1 MSRSVRIFFALSA
14 LVALSLVLAA
24 CGSGVP
30 GDSVVRVGDSLIKKS
45 TFDHWIGIAAQ
56 SSAQPGAAKPVI
68 PDSPKFTK
76 CIAAK
81 RKQAATQPKGTPK
94 VTDAQLQTQC
104 KTEYEG
110 LRDQVLQFLIQAEW
124 IKGEAKDLK
133 VKATPKEIQ
142 ASFNKQKKQS
152 FPTEKGFQDF
162 LKSSGYTVKD
172 IDLRVEVDLLS
183 NKIRTKVTKGHDKA
197 TPAQISAYYTKNK
210 QRFTQPERRDVS
222 VVLAKTKAKAGQVL
236 SAIRGGQSFAAV
248 AKKFSVDP
256 TSKAQGGKLL
266 GVTPGQQERAFDAA
280 IFKAAKGAV
289 TGPVKTN
296 FGFYVFRVDTITPT
310 TTQTLQ
316 QAQDTIK
323 QLLASQ
329 NQQKAL
335 DAFVKKFT
343 KKWTGRTNCRDGFQ
357 IKACKNAPSTKRTS
371 TVPPGAVPQTGSTTG
386 QNGAAGTSSGAATPV
401 PVTPSTGQPSQ
412 PPTQN

>member
-1 MSRSVRIFFALSA
+1 LSRSVRIFSALSA
-14 LVALSLVLAA
+14 LFACSLAIAA

-30 GDSVVRVGDSLIKKS
+30 GDSVVRVDDTLIKKS
-45 TFDHWIGIAAQ
+45 TFDHWLGIAAQ
-56 SSAQPGAAKPVI
+56 SSAQPGAAVKPVA
-68 PDSPKFTK
+68 PDSPNFTK

-81 RKQAATQPKGTPK
+81 RKATATQAKGTPK
-94 VTDAQLQTQC
+94 VTDAQLKTQC

-110 LRDQVLQFLIQAEW
+110 LRDQVLQFLIQAAW

-142 ASFNKQKKQS
+142 ASFLQQKKQS
-152 FPTEKGFQDF
+152 FPTDKEFQAF
-162 LKSSGYTVKD
+162 LKSSGYTIKD

-183 NKIRTKVTKGHDKA
+183 NKIRTKVTKGQDKA

-210 QRFTQPERRDVS
+210 TRFTQPERRDVS
-222 VVLAKTKAKAGQVL
+222 VVLAKTQAKAAQALAALKG
-236 SAIRGGQSFAAV
+236 RQSFAAV

-266 GVTPGQQERAFDAA
+266 GVTPGQQERAFDTA
-280 IFKAAKGAV
+280 IFKAAKGTV
-289 TGPVKTN
+289 TGPVKTS

-316 QAQDTIK
+316 QAQATIK

-343 KKWTGRTNCRDGFQ
+343 KKWTGKTNCRDGFQ
-357 IKACKNAPSTKRTS
+357 IKACKNAPSSKRTS

-386 QNGAAGTSSGAATPV
+386 QNGATGTSSGAATPV
-401 PVTPSTGQPSQ
+401 PVTPSTGQP
-412 PPTQN
+412 TN